1 MTPHEM
7 RRHLTAEELDAA
19 AEDRSAL
26 PAARAEHLGTC
37 GACRR
42 ELAVVREVHGA
53 LSALGRYDPG
63 PHFVAAVMSRVRL
76 PAPWHARLRRLAWS
90 GWAGAAAATV
100 ALSAAGLWAWFLAQ
114 PGVSLALLLR
124 IGYAAVEDAVWRLVV
139 GTGKLLFGSGFLPA
153 LFDAVRLLSQTE
165 AMVVT
170 GSFALLV
177 LASAVTMWKLLETP
191 GAALGSLRG
200 S

>member
-7 RRHLTAEELDAA
+7 RRHLTTEELDAA

-26 PAARAEHLGTC
+26 SAARAEHLESC

-42 ELAVVREVHGA
+42 ELAAAREVHEA
-53 LSALGRYDPG
+53 LSTLGRYEPG
-63 PHFVAAVMSRVRL
+63 PHFVAAVMNRVRL
-76 PAPWHARLRRLAWS
+76 PAPWHARLRLPGWS
-90 GWAGAAAATV
+90 GWAGAAAAAA
-100 ALSAAGLWAWFLAQ
+100 ALSAAGLWTWFLAQ
-114 PGVSLALLLR
+114 PGVSLGLLLQ

-139 GTGKLLFGSGFLPA
+139 GTGKLLFGSGLLPA
-153 LFDAVRLLSQTE
+153 LSDAARLLSQTE
-165 AMVVT
+165 AAMAA

-191 GAALGSLRG
+191 GAAVSSLRG